1 MSSPIRIP
9 VILLTGFLG
18 AGKTTLLRRWLS
30 ESPSTGLRMGVVI
43 NDFGL
48 ESIDAHLISR
58 PELPL
63 EQISDGCVCC
73 SDDSGLARAIQKL
86 IRGGN
91 CDYLVIETSG
101 LADPDNVIDVL
112 TDIDLLPQVQLQAVV
127 TVVDA
132 EWFGGTAVGG
142 GERLLARRQIQFAH
156 VLCLSKSDRLDAVK
170 LDGIS
175 GDLRELNSRAVQV
188 RLPYGLPDLADLVRR
203 EPAIIEIATDG
214 LALKDVSI
222 PPHLHTAY
230 QSLCHRL
237 PRPVDRSAFEAFLST
252 LNPREVVRA
261 KGFVRFQ
268 STPQRLHV
276 FQSVVGHHFIEEFP
290 AKPEP
295 EALAILIGPNL
306 DVPVLTDRLREMV
319 WGGKRVG
326 CPIARGPMN
335 GPSRR
340 EDDHYG

>member
-1 MSSPIRIP
+1 MAIPIRIP

-30 ESPSTGLRMGVVI
+30 ESPSTGLRMGVVM

-48 ESIDAHLISR
+48 ESIDAHLIAR

-73 SDDSGLARAIQKL
+73 SDDSGLARAIQRL
-86 IRGGN
+86 IREEN

-112 TDIDLLPQVQLQAVV
+112 TDTDPLPQVQLQAVV

-132 EWFGGTAVGG
+132 EWFGGTAIGG

-156 VLCLSKSDRLDAVK
+156 VLCLSRSDRLDAVK
-170 LDGIS
+170 LDEVS
-175 GDLRELNSRAVQV
+175 DDLRQLNSRAVQV
-188 RLPYGLPDLADLVRR
+188 RLPYGLPDLGELVRR
-203 EPAIIEIATDG
+203 APAIIEIDTDRLPLEG
-214 LALKDVSI
+214 GSTAL
-222 PPHLHTAY
+222 HLNTTY
-230 QSLCHRL
+230 QSVCYRL
-237 PRPVDRSAFEAFLST
+237 PRPVSRSAFEAFLSA

-276 FQSVVGHHFIEEFP
+276 QFWATILSRNFQRNRNRTRWPF
-290 AKPEP
+290 
-295 EALAILIGPNL
+295 
-306 DVPVLTDRLREMV
+306 
-319 WGGKRVG
+319 
-326 CPIARGPMN
+326 
-335 GPSRR
+335 
-340 EDDHYG
+340 

>member
-1 MSSPIRIP
+1 MAIPIRIP

-30 ESPSTGLRMGVVI
+30 ESPSTGLRMGVVM

-48 ESIDAHLISR
+48 ESIDAHLIAR

-73 SDDSGLARAIQKL
+73 SDDSGLARAIQRL
-86 IRGGN
+86 IREGN

-112 TDIDLLPQVQLQAVV
+112 TDTDLLPQVQLQAVV

-132 EWFGGTAVGG
+132 EWFGGTAIGG

-156 VLCLSKSDRLDAVK
+156 VLCLSRSDRLDAVK
-170 LDGIS
+170 LDEVS
-175 GDLRELNSRAVQV
+175 DDLRRLNSRAVQV
-188 RLPYGLPDLADLVRR
+188 RLPYGLPDLGELVRR
-203 EPAIIEIATDG
+203 APAIIEIDTDRLPLEG
-214 LALKDVSI
+214 GSTAS
-222 PPHLHTAY
+222 HLHTTY
-230 QSLCHRL
+230 QSVCHRL
-237 PRPVDRSAFEAFLST
+237 PRPVPRSAFEAFLSA

-276 FQSVVGHHFIEEFP
+276 FQSVLGHHFIEEFP

-295 EALAILIGPNL
+295 DPMAVLIGPNL
-306 DVPVLTDRLREMV
+306 DVSALTVRIREVV
-319 WGGKRVG
+319 WGGNVIGVTDGSMAK
-326 CPIARGPMN
+326 N
-335 GPSRR
+335 
-340 EDDHYG
+340 